1 MKTVKKTGHVFLT
14 AGMLERSHVVSKV
27 LVSYRQGVYILEIL
41 EDDLPV
47 SDCSI
52 LEVLEMK
59 ASKEPLHMFF

>member
-1 MKTVKKTGHVFLT
+1 MT
-14 AGMLERSHVVSKV
+14 AGILEKSHLVSKV

-47 SDCSI
+47 SDCSM

-59 ASKEPLHMFF
+59 TSKEPLHMNLF